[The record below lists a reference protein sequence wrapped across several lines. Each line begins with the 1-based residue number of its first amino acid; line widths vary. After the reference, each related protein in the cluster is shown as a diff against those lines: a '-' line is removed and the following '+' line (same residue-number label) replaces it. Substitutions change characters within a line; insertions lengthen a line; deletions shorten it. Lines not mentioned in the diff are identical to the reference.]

1 VHSFSFNC
9 SRMLLHSVNKL
20 SIIMTSWD
28 SAQQHEYFTINI
40 SNKY

>member
-20 SIIMTSWD
+20 SIIMTS
-28 SAQQHEYFTINI
+28 
-40 SNKY
+40 